1 MEDPASKALSL
12 RHALLAQVPFNQLR
26 YRANGLE
33 VIRPELGLGYTD
45 VECSLAKGHGL
56 QNSDRIQEFIFQE
69 HILRTKIGKLPVI
82 KYFLEQEVADESFR
96 GRQLGSHKSSESD
109 L

>member
-1 MEDPASKALSL
+1 
-12 RHALLAQVPFNQLR
+12 
-26 YRANGLE
+26 
-33 VIRPELGLGYTD
+33 
-45 VECSLAKGHGL
+45 
-56 QNSDRIQEFIFQE
+56 
-69 HILRTKIGKLPVI
+69 VI